1 MSVTTMCRAVSV
13 ELEER
18 LAGTAPRAPRWV
30 LLEHGGPW
38 GRDALTDAALP
49 TPVVAALSGALAE
62 VGARFQLVRR
72 HRTVE
77 RGLGRTLMF
86 ANSAGDDRWVRKTSF
101 EDVAEVAD
109 LVREAWPDRPGSGS
123 VPGELVD
130 TPVVLVCTHARRD
143 ACCAKYGRPL
153 ARWFADEGSVDAWE
167 TTHTGGHRFA
177 PNIVVLPHGYVY
189 GRVGVGRAP
198 ELLATHLAGRLDL
211 DHLRGC
217 SGSGPWEQVAEL
229 EVRRRTGLLADRDVL
244 AVSTSVSGD
253 AAKVQLHA
261 QGVTYA
267 VEVIRRAMDVPR
279 PVSCGA
285 EATDPGCYE
294 VTGIEIL
301 DAAPLGQPSRAS
313 VDGWRGRS

>member
-1 MSVTTMCRAVSV
+1 MSLTTMCRAVSDD
-13 ELEER
+13 LEES
-18 LAGTAPRAPRWV
+18 LSGTAPRAPRWV

-49 TPVVAALSGALAE
+49 TPVVASISAALAG
-62 VGARFQLVRR
+62 VGARFQLIRR

-77 RGLGRTLMF
+77 RGLGRTVMF
-86 ANSAGDDRWVRKTSF
+86 ANSAKDDRWVRKTTF
-101 EDVAEVAD
+101 GDVAEVAD
-109 LVREAWPDRPGSGS
+109 LIRGAWADHPGRAS
-123 VPGELVD
+123 VIGEPVE
-130 TPVVLVCTHARRD
+130 TPVVLTCTHARRD

-153 ARWFADEGSVDAWE
+153 ASWFADEGSVDAWE

-189 GRVGVGRAP
+189 GRVGVDRAP

-217 SGSGPWEQVAEL
+217 STGDPWEQAAEL
-229 EVRRRTGLLADRDVL
+229 SVRRRTGLVADQDVIVQST
-244 AVSTSVSGD
+244 AVSADV
-253 AAKVQLHA
+253 AKVQLQA
-261 QGVTYA
+261 QGATYV
-267 VEVIRRAMDVPR
+267 VEVHRRAVRVPR

-294 VTGIEIL
+294 VVGVEV
-301 DAAPLGQPSRAS
+301 AHGEAVAQPVTASADGRA
-313 VDGWRGRS
+313 GA